1 MDYQHILVAV
11 DDSDVSVT
19 AAEQAIILAKKLGSK
34 VTLVSIISLDPL
46 NNISFYGKS
55 LSAMDYYSEAVSHA
69 KEILIA
75 LKLKFTTQGIVT
87 DTKILGNTSE
97 SHAITELADELKID
111 LIIMGSHGRI
121 GFKKFALG
129 SVAQSVLTA
138 SHVPVL
144 IVKHTGSS

>member
-34 VTLVSIISLDPL
+34 VTLVSSISLDPL

-69 KEILIA
+69 KQRLTA

-111 LIIMGSHGRI
+111 TYSE
-121 GFKKFALG
+121 
-129 SVAQSVLTA
+129 
-138 SHVPVL
+138 
-144 IVKHTGSS
+144 